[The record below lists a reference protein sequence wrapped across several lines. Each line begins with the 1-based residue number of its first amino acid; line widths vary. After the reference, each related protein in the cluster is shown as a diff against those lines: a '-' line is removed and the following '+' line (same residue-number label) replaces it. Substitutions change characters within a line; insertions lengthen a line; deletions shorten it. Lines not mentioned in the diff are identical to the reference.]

1 VKELGDLKNGSKKK
15 NQMVIDVDSVDDLSV
30 NTFEEV
36 DKFIQR
42 ANRN

>member
-1 VKELGDLKNGSKKK
+1 
-15 NQMVIDVDSVDDLSV
+15 MVIDVDSVDDLSV